1 MELKEILAISG
12 YSGLFKFISQG
23 RNGIVVESFTD
34 KKRSF
39 IPATTKVSSLEDI
52 AIFANDK
59 EVPLKDIFKI
69 MFEKENGAKS
79 IDAKTSSPDELKQ
92 YMEKILPD
100 YDREKVYVSDIKK
113 LVTWYNILHDHDL
126 LKFDEEVQPAS
137 AEEETKSDNKETD
150 TLKQVVTAKEKQTVA
165 KPKAAE
171 KKTGTT
177 EKAKTTKSSPK
188 KERSPV
194 KK

>member
-1 MELKEILAISG
+1 MNLKEILAISG

-39 IPATTKVSSLEDI
+39 VPATTKVSSLEDI
-52 AIFANDK
+52 AIFTNEKD
-59 EVPLKDIFKI
+59 VPLKDVFKI

-126 LKFDEEVQPAS
+126 LKFEEEEQPAS
-137 AEEETKSDNKETD
+137 AEEVTKSNNTETESS
-150 TLKQVVTAKEKQTVA
+150 KPVVTAKEKQTAA
-165 KPKAAE
+165 KPKTSEKKAVAAE
-171 KKTGTT
+171 KTKT
-177 EKAKTTKSSPK
+177 AKSSPK